1 MTTEPLPE
9 SVTPE
14 ALTLA
19 LRRSGVLG
27 EARVSEVAVESTR
40 ETVLSRISRLRPI
53 YVGDAP
59 GAPPTLILKTGLP
72 ERLTTGWARQETA
85 FYAQVAA
92 ATPSGLVPRCFEA
105 EWNAETNHSLLL
117 LEDLSDTHR
126 IVTTWPLPPTLNE
139 CEAILRA
146 WARFHG
152 HWWDDPR
159 LDSSIGRWGDA
170 EAVEQH
176 LRRLADKV
184 AQFEDRLGDRLPR
197 ERRDLYHSLLDC
209 APRLLKRTD
218 SRRAVTIVHGDAH
231 VWNCFLPRDGGSD
244 IRLFDWDSWGLG
256 VAADDLA
263 YMMAVHWYP
272 DRRRRMERPL
282 LDAYHAALLA
292 QGVRGYDRRAL
303 DDDYRLSA
311 LWHIMTPA
319 WQAAANIPTV
329 IWWNNFERI
338 HLAVEDLGCRELLE

>member
-9 SVTPE
+9 SITPE
-14 ALTLA
+14 ALTLV

-27 EARVSEVAVESTR
+27 EGRVSEVIVESTR
-40 ETVLSRISRLRPI
+40 ATVLSRIVRLRLI
-53 YVGDAP
+53 YDGDAP
-59 GAPPTLILKTGLP
+59 GAPPTLILKTALP
-72 ERLTTGWARQETA
+72 ERLTTGWGRQEAA
-85 FYAQVAA
+85 FYTQVAA
-92 ATPSGLVPRCFEA
+92 ATPSGLLPRCFEA
-105 EWNAETNHSLLL
+105 EWNAEANHSRLL

-126 IVTTWPLPPTLNE
+126 IVTTWPLPPTFGE

-146 WARFHG
+146 WARFHA

-159 LDSSIGRWGDA
+159 LGSSIGQWGDG
-170 EAVEQH
+170 EAVDQY

-184 AQFEDRLGDRLPR
+184 ARFEDRLRDRLPR
-197 ERRDLYHSLLDC
+197 ERRDLYHSMLDR
-209 APRLLKRTD
+209 APRLVRRTD

-231 VWNCFLPRDGGSD
+231 VWNCFLPRDGGAD
-244 IRLFDWDSWGLG
+244 MRLFDWDSWRLG
-256 VAADDLA
+256 VATDDLA

-282 LDAYHAALLA
+282 LDVYHGALLA
-292 QGVRGYDRRAL
+292 HGVGGYDRRAL

-338 HLAVEDLGCRELLE
+338 HLAVEDLGCRDLLE